1 MPAPEPEHIQ
11 TPTYTGPER
20 RSRSREREL
29 HSEIERRLGVMHE
42 RLDDGSAKM
51 RMLHEELKTN
61 TESTQR
67 VEANTADVVTIL
79 QSAKAAFRFFEFMG
93 KLAKPAVSITMLVG
107 ALWGLITT
115 VKGGGVP
122 K

>member
-1 MPAPEPEHIQ
+1 MPTPEPDTIQ

-29 HSEIERRLGVMHE
+29 HAEINRRFE
-42 RLDDGSAKM
+42 EGSIKM
-51 RMLHEELKTN
+51 RLLHEELKVN
-61 TESTQR
+61 TEATQR
-67 VEANTADVVTIL
+67 VESNTADVVTIL
-79 QSAKAAFRFFEFMG
+79 QSAKGAFRVFEFIG
-93 KLAKPAVSITMLVG
+93 RLAKPAVSIVMLLG
-107 ALWGLITT
+107 ALWGLVAS